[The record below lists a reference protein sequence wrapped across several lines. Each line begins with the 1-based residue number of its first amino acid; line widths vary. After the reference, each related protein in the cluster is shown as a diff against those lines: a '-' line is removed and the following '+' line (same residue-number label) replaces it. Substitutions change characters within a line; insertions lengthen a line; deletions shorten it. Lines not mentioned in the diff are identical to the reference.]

1 MSEATATSQATEP
14 EVRVKTITRLDMDV
28 YRKFESNLPQAVIDK
43 AAADAGCDAS
53 YKLGVQY
60 VLKRLRGELVVE

>member
-1 MSEATATSQATEP
+1 
-14 EVRVKTITRLDMDV
+14 MDV

-60 VLKRLRGELVVE
+60 VLKRLRGELVVERSC